1 MTMKAKIVC
10 AVSYRKH
17 PKCVVA
23 IRHGYF
29 VGTKFMKYCGRTP
42 PYPFFGK
49 IRVGFGNAKSLNLHL
64 VNPTAISVL
73 DIQRITVIVREDYLQ
88 ANTHLMQITGT
99 LDALRLC
106 FCLRN

>member
-1 MTMKAKIVC
+1 MKAKIVC
-10 AVSYRKH
+10 AVSYLKN

-29 VGTKFMKYCGRTP
+29 VGTKLVKFCGWTP
-42 PYPFFGK
+42 PYTFFSK
-49 IRVGFGNAKSLNLHL
+49 IRVGFGNAKSLNFHL

-88 ANTHLMQITGT
+88 TESELMQIVGA
-99 LDALRLC
+99 LDLLC
-106 FCLRN
+106 LSFCL